1 MKLLANIKCF
11 FGFCAEKKEIELRE
25 RIEIEKAYGK
35 DPIVVEIKKP
45 VEQKRSTAV
54 FVPKLKED
62 NSDDTRDWSWYN
74 NSEVNLRV
82 YENETIPEGYVKGMK
97 SRKKKGDK

>member
-1 MKLLANIKCF
+1 MALTINRQNEISNEEFSKL
-11 FGFCAEKKEIELRE
+11 KKQFK
-25 RIEIEKAYGK
+25 KATNSKAIYA
-35 DPIVVEIKKP
+35 
-45 VEQKRSTAV
+45 STKYV
-54 FVPKLKED
+54 LNDVPKLKED
-62 NSDDTRDWSWYN
+62 NSDDNSDDKRDWSWYN